1 MSQLEPMVE
10 KFGIVGLVAKL
21 MSEVELFVD
30 FTGEQKKKYVIDQI
44 KLSVRENHYEEVED
58 LVEMLI
64 EFVIAISKN
73 EYKLDINTIKKI
85 STKCCTVLQI
95 YYFLFLNYIQ

>member
-44 KLSVRENHYEEVED
+44 KLSVRENHHEEVED
-58 LVEMLI
+58 ITEMLI
-64 EFVIAISKN
+64 EFIIAISKN

-85 STKCCTVLQI
+85 STKCCTVL
-95 YYFLFLNYIQ
+95 